1 MASFNKHRLTTV
13 LLLIT
18 ALVLV
23 VLLFVGKGKFYVRS
37 LQIAW
42 DSGHIFAFWL
52 WTHLLLT
59 RWPGMA
65 AKSTWRQIAICIA
78 ITVIVSVVI
87 EAIQETIG
95 RSFSIFDIRKNI
107 VGCAVA
113 IFITSPLRKQLAGT
127 VRVLFQ
133 LVVVVAVI
141 YELTPLGRAA
151 IDDII
156 ARQQFPVLCSFE
168 TPFEK
173 DRWIGPAS
181 LQIDR
186 DIRKQGRS
194 SLKLIPT
201 SKQQTR
207 ATLMYLVRDWRGFNY
222 LDLDVYNPKTDI
234 VNFTLG
240 VHDDIYYQNGWQG
253 TDRFL
258 GYFRLDHGW
267 NHLRISMEEILTAPE
282 GHEMKISHIRE
293 ITIWAR
299 QNGRPCTIYI
309 DMLKLS
315 PS

>member
-1 MASFNKHRLTTV
+1 MVSSNKPKLTTV
-13 LLLIT
+13 LMLIT
-18 ALVLV
+18 ALILV
-23 VLLFVGKGKFYVRS
+23 VLVFAGKNNYHLRS
-37 LQIAW
+37 FLVAW

-65 AKSTWRQIAICIA
+65 AQSAWRQIAICIA
-78 ITVIVSVVI
+78 IMVLASVAI
-87 EAIQETIG
+87 EAIQEAMG
-95 RSFSIFDIRKNI
+95 RSFSFFDIRKNI

-113 IFITSPLRKQLAGT
+113 IFITSPVRKQLART
-127 VRVLFQ
+127 VRILFQ
-133 LVVVVAVI
+133 LLVVVAAI
-141 YELTPLGRAA
+141 YELIPLGRAT

-186 DIRKQGRS
+186 DISKQGRA

-201 SKQQTR
+201 SKQRTK

-222 LDLDVYNPKTDI
+222 LDLDVYNPKTD
-234 VNFTLG
+234 VVRFNLG
-240 VHDDIYYQNGWQG
+240 VHDEIYYQNGWQG
-253 TDRFL
+253 TDRFV
-258 GYFRLDHGW
+258 GYFGLNHGW
-267 NHLRISMEEILTAPE
+267 NHLRIPMEEIRTAPE
-282 GHEMKISHIRE
+282 GHEMQISNIRE
-293 ITIWAR
+293 ITIWAW
-299 QNGRPCTIYI
+299 QNSLPSTIYI

-315 PS
+315 P